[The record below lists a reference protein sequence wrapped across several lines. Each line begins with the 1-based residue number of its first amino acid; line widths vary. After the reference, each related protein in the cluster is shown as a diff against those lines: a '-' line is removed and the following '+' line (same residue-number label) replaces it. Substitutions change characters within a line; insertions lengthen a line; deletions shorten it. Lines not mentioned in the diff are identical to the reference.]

1 MCASYNE
8 SSSRVTR
15 MMPSNSTN
23 GRILNETVQRC
34 RSVIIQHIMRK
45 ACDDAIIRQN
55 WETDSS
61 NASAST
67 SSNLC
72 RTRRRAVCNTRS
84 HPAS

>member
-45 ACDDAIIRQN
+45 ACDAIIRQN